1 MKVTILISVA
11 ALAVAGAA
19 PAAQSADGPTAAA
32 VAPMERVDG
41 IGGFFFRSKSPK
53 ALAKWYADNLGVG
66 STPGADGEKP
76 WRQAEGPT
84 AFQPFPQGTTY
95 FERPEQMFMLN
106 FRVKNPDAMVAQLRR
121 GGAVVVV
128 VVDPQTYPYGRFA
141 ATHDPDGN
149 PIQLWEPKP

>member
-1 MKVTILISVA
+1 MRAATLISIA
-11 ALAVAGAA
+11 ALIVAGATST
-19 PAAQSADGPTAAA
+19 AQSADAPAATAA
-32 VAPMERVDG
+32 APMERVDG

-66 STPGADGEKP
+66 DTPAKEGDKP
-76 WRQAEGPT
+76 WRQEAGPT

-106 FRVKNPDAMVAQLRR
+106 FRVKNLDAMAAQLRR
-121 GGAVVVV
+121 AGAVV

-141 ATHDPDGN
+141 QTHDPEGN